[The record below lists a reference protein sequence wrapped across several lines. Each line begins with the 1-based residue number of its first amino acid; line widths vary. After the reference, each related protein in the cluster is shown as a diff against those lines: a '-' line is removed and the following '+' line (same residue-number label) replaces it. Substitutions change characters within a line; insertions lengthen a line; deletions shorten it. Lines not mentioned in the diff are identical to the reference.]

1 MGKLKVFYSWQAEA
15 PARIGRTFVHEAI
28 EEALELLKSSARVF
42 EAERLGPRDLPDEDR
57 SSGSPGQLKDLLKE
71 LDSAVAFVAGVTP
84 LGQVSR
90 DRETVG
96 AGTVR
101 RYVDS
106 DVAFETG
113 YALHALGN
121 RKLVL
126 LFNAHFGWHDE
137 LPADLRNRGGAIA
150 FTLVPNASR
159 PEIQA
164 ERKRLV
170 SRLVSA
176 LRQAIAAAPGTPA
189 GAGDAVGSRAAYF
202 GKGEVLARSGR
213 PGPAEISYSYVADML
228 CFIRLM
234 PLPPLSTP
242 LGLAQLRKAIERAPL
257 MNREPQGSLSGTND
271 YGAIAFEPA
280 VPPNRGPGNLAASTQ
295 LFINGEVWSI
305 SHALIAHDRD
315 ERPDWIRLPFVSS
328 VTFERAFYDQLRGLV
343 SFALEQ
349 LSLSAPWEVE
359 CGIAGSR
366 GLHLWNSG
374 QETLGPIVQPNVV
387 LRRTLR
393 TASPEEIDELLLE
406 LFKLLHSSAGSER
419 SANLNG
425 FPPARPR

>member
-1 MGKLKVFYSWQAEA
+1 VKVFYSWQAEA
-15 PARIGRTFVHEAI
+15 PARIGRTFVHEAL
-28 EEALELLKSSARVF
+28 EEALELLKSGVKVF
-42 EAERLGPRDLPDEDR
+42 EAERLGPRELPDEDR
-57 SSGSPGQLKDLLKE
+57 SAGSPGQLKDLLKE
-71 LDSAVAFVAGVTP
+71 IDSAVAFVADVTP
-84 LGQVSR
+84 LGQASR
-90 DRETVG
+90 DVETVG
-96 AGTVR
+96 VGTVR

-113 YALHALGN
+113 YALHTLGD

-170 SRLVSA
+170 PRLVSA
-176 LRQAIAAAPGTPA
+176 LRQAINSASSGVSA
-189 GAGDAVGSRAAYF
+189 GAGEAIANRATYF
-202 GKGEVLARSGR
+202 AQGEVLARSGR
-213 PGPAEISYSYVADML
+213 PGPSEIGYSYAAQML

-242 LGLAQLRKAIERAPL
+242 LSLARLRKANERAPL
-257 MNREPQGSLSGTND
+257 MNREAQGSLSATND

-280 VPPNRGPGNLAASTQ
+280 VPPSRGPGNLAASTQ
-295 LFINGEVWSI
+295 LFINGELWSI
-305 SHALIAHDRD
+305 SHTLIAHETGD
-315 ERPDWIRLPFVSS
+315 RPDWIRLPFVSS
-328 VTFERAFYDQLRGLV
+328 LIFERAFYDQLRGLV
-343 SFALEQ
+343 GFALEE

-359 CGIAGSR
+359 CGVAGSR

-374 QETLGPIVQPNVV
+374 QETLGPIIQPNVV
-387 LRRTLR
+387 LRRTLKS
-393 TASPEEIDELLLE
+393 ASSDEMDELLLE
-406 LFKLLHSSAGSER
+406 MFNLLHSSAGSER
-419 SANLNG
+419 SSNLHN
-425 FPPARPR
+425 FPPTRPR